1 MGDHNHQ
8 PDTMSPTLRLAALA
22 LCLAS
27 SSVLAQSPAPAPSAA
42 TASHKANR
50 FTTGD
55 GVALAYT
62 ESGQGIPCLFVHGG
76 PGSGSEAVEL
86 LAGEMLGKHFRM
98 IWLDQRGSG
107 RSASDPKK
115 NYALERVVQDMEEL
129 RASMKIDK
137 WVLMPHSF
145 GGIIATAYARKHPER
160 VAGMVLMNGILSLPA
175 SMESTA
181 SYGYTLLPANA
192 RPPMDPAAPLPQRFG
207 MVMAMLGQTRQT
219 GKLMYGDPALEA
231 RVGAAMKGLA
241 ANRDFAATLFSS
253 GAIAPYLEDFAPAT
267 AALGM
272 PVLVVAGQ
280 DDHVVG
286 PEHYKSFRFPRQ
298 QVALVAGRH
307 FSMIEQPE
315 AVERAL
321 AGFVRTLATQ

>member
-1 MGDHNHQ
+1 MMSNRNHFQ
-8 PDTMSPTLRLAALA
+8 ETMSSHLRLAALA

-27 SSVLAQSPAPAPSAA
+27 SPAFAQAPATAPAA
-42 TASHKANR
+42 AAQRASSFN
-50 FTTGD
+50 TSD

-62 ESGQGIPCLFVHGG
+62 VSGQGIPCLFVHGG
-76 PGSGSEAVEL
+76 PGSGSEVVET
-86 LAGEMLGKHFRM
+86 LAGEMLGRHFRM
-98 IWLDQRGSG
+98 IYLDQRGSG

-115 NYALERVVQDMEEL
+115 NYALDRVVQDMEEL
-129 RASMKIDK
+129 RASLKIDK

-160 VAGMVLMNGILSLPA
+160 VAGMVLMNAILSLPA

-181 SYGYTLLPANA
+181 SHGYTLLPENA

-207 MVMAMLGQTRQT
+207 MVMALLGQTRQT
-219 GKLMYGDPALEA
+219 GRLMYGDPAVEA

-253 GAIAPYLEDFAPAT
+253 GAIAAYLEDMAPAT
-267 AALGM
+267 ASLGM
-272 PVLVVAGQ
+272 PVLVVAGR

-286 PEHYKSFRFPRQ
+286 VEHYKSFRFPKQ
-298 QVALVAGRH
+298 QVVLVPGRH
-307 FSMIEQPE
+307 YSMIEQPAE
-315 AVERAL
+315 VDKAL
-321 AGFVRTLATQ
+321 AAFAQGLPKQ